1 MNDGSIII
9 VDSRANNIMMILR
22 NIVQY
27 KIKDIL
33 YIHNNNI

>member
-9 VDSRANNIMMILR
+9 VDSRANNIMMVLR
-22 NIVQY
+22 KVCQY

-33 YIHNNNI
+33 FI